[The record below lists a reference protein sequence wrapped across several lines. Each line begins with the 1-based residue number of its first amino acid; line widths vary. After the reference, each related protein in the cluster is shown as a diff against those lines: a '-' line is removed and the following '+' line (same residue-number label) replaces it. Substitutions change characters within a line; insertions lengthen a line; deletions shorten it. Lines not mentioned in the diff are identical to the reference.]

1 MKKMISTLAV
11 LMLALGVAC
20 ANADRPIKAEE
31 LPAAAQTFIKT
42 HFPNA
47 KVSIAKI
54 DEEFLGKDYEVMLTD
69 GTKLE
74 FNGSGEWRDVDCK
87 YSVVPDA
94 IIPEQIRE
102 YVKAS
107 YPDVA
112 ILKIDRDR
120 KLYEVSL
127 SNRLEL
133 KFDMQFNLVAID
145 D

>member
-94 IIPEQIRE
+94 SIPEQIRE

-107 YPDVA
+107 YSH
-112 ILKIDRDR
+112 LG
-120 KLYEVSL
+120 LF
-127 SNRLEL
+127 
-133 KFDMQFNLVAID
+133 KFYREYII
-145 D
+145 